1 MKRRKQATYPP
12 TNDDSAIASP
22 TSETTMDK
30 DSNTS
35 LIYEYQ
41 PENHSKNKLIIALE
55 TTSQYQIQILIGTDK
70 TMEELIK
77 FYFESIKKPELFD
90 DNSIRFLLNSFVIEH
105 NSKKRIKDY
114 IGKYSNVKKIIID
127 DLEDKI
133 SSI

>member
-1 MKRRKQATYPP
+1 MMK
-12 TNDDSAIASP
+12 SAIASP

-35 LIYEYQ
+35 MIYEYQ
-41 PENHSKNKLIIALE
+41 PENHTKNKLIIALE

-77 FYFESIKKPELFD
+77 FYFESIKKPELFG

-105 NSKKRIKDY
+105 NSKKSIKEY
-114 IGKYSNVKKIIID
+114 IGKHSNVKKIIID
-127 DLEDKI
+127 DLENKI
-133 SSI
+133 YSI